1 MLTLCPRV
9 ILAEQDQT
17 SIVDV
22 DGSYIH
28 RKYVSLRE
36 AGEQV
41 LLPADPPPP
50 LTGWKE
56 VTEATYEDLAGC
68 IPQVTSGRN

>member
-1 MLTLCPRV
+1 M
-9 ILAEQDQT
+9 
-17 SIVDV
+17 DV

-28 RKYVSLRE
+28 RKNGFLRE

-50 LTGWKE
+50 LTNWKE
-56 VTEATYEDLAGC
+56 VTEATYEDFAGC
-68 IPQVTSGRN
+68 VPQVSSGRHKLRFYAKLCNISKLCSK